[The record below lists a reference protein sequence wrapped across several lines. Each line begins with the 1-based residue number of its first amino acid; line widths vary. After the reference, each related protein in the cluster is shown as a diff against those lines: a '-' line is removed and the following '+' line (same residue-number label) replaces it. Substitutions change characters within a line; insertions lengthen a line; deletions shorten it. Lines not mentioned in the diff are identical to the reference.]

1 MYITFGLSYFDLT
14 YPMVQLT
21 DTLSRTNARTETQY
35 DNVCQE
41 TRLSPLGIWPFATMV
56 EAITYPY

>member
-1 MYITFGLSYFDLT
+1 MYRTCGLSYIDLT

-21 DTLSRTNARTETQY
+21 DILPRTNARAETHY

-41 TRLSPLGIWPFATMV
+41 TRQSPFGIWPFATMV
-56 EAITYPY
+56 EAIIYPY